1 MPAKRFIPTDAKA
14 VVLST
19 ALPYQRGAD
28 AELPQRVRIL
38 AWGENIGRTTKA
50 KIKVGERTQA
60 CLSANQTATASERV
74 PLDYEHQSVPGH
86 PNFKPDPRA
95 VAGFGVIELVPGD
108 GVYLSAI
115 EYTPNGQEF
124 ACNYPDVSAEAYLD
138 KDGNLLFVRSVALTQ
153 YGAVAGMEFTEAV
166 AACACLGR
174 PAALSSSH
182 PQHHTTMADD
192 NTDPKA
198 PVYRDALIKM
208 LQLQPEDGQDDVS
221 DEQIATALA
230 AMAEAADND
239 GQEADANADPVAPP
253 GMGEQATLSA
263 RLDNLERRNLIQAA
277 MAAGKIIPF
286 KKETLAKLPMVTLS
300 AMLDELPAGQVP
312 VGPSSRRE
320 IADARPVALNAEQKA
335 VAAALGIPEKDFL
348 ATLA

>member
-198 PVYRDALIKM
+198 PVYRDALITM

-230 AMAEAADND
+230 AMADAA
-239 GQEADANADPVAPP
+239 ARAAPGP
-253 GMGEQATLSA
+253 GERPAAVTA
-263 RLDNLERRNLIQAA
+263 AERREVAGLVRAGLA
-277 MAAGKIIPF
+277 GLAGKA
-286 KKETLAKLPMVTLS
+286 ETACVYRPGPRGAGVWARDGAGKGGWRCGRLS
-300 AMLDELPAGQVP
+300 EAVRERRTQAPRAG
-312 VGPSSRRE
+312 GGR
-320 IADARPVALNAEQKA
+320 
-335 VAAALGIPEKDFL
+335 GM
-348 ATLA
+348 